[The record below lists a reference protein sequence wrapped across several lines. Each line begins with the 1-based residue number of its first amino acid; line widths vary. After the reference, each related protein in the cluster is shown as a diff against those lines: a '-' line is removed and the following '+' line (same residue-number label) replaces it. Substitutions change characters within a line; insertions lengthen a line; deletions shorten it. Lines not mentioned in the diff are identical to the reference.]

1 MLSLQVPQQLLQSKV
16 IYTVPRCCHCSW
28 CWWRRRRWG
37 RGRWWWWWWQQVH
50 NALALA
56 SCSSSWLSWVCG
68 VLVSCHCLLPWG
80 ELRAARSRTACQ
92 GYGKPLL
99 RALELHLQHACHQNK
114 QSTKEASQQHST
126 WLKTQTQVWQFSK
139 LGWGIISILVL
150 VGGAEFLLD
159 ISLPIS
165 FQLSIFSQNY
175 CQTPSN
181 PFINSSV
188 SICEI
193 NCIPPEYSLS

>member
-28 CWWRRRRWG
+28 CWWRRRR

-50 NALALA
+50 NPLALA

-68 VLVSCHCLLPWG
+68 VLVSCRCLLPWG
-80 ELRAARSRTACQ
+80 ELRAARSRAACQ

-114 QSTKEASQQHST
+114 QSSKEASQQHST
-126 WLKTQTQVWQFSK
+126 PTGNVAENTNTSMAIKQTGMGYNQHPRTRRWSWVSLRNIVSNF
-139 LGWGIISILVL
+139 ISI
-150 VGGAEFLLD
+150 
-159 ISLPIS
+159 IHI
-165 FQLSIFSQNY
+165 
-175 CQTPSN
+175 
-181 PFINSSV
+181 
-188 SICEI
+188 
-193 NCIPPEYSLS
+193 